1 MECLIQIL
9 EQPARKV
16 KFRMEVHSHRCQQ
29 KELLLGRNSSDD
41 AVLYPTVQIMPSS
54 TGARLRPGTM
64 VRMSLV
70 DIRSAKDNII
80 EHWHRLVDCKKNALV
95 AKWSITKKMDAD
107 GRVTFGN
114 LGIVRT
120 LEKEKVKEVRDR
132 IIERRMEQGIPVR
145 NDKWECTQIE
155 NRAEQQCKETS
166 AYRLKLCFEAFLPN
180 EQGGVVKVAE
190 HVFSEDVV
198 DLTNMNSGE
207 LAIKKMSICHDFVE
221 GGAEVMLFTG
231 GDGNVNK
238 ISYAKSTF
246 HADFFQINP
255 HDESRIWQHRVT
267 ILENQLHGVGQHLGG
282 VHFCV
287 PPYDRQKKGKPTL
300 IDKETDNVFMELVK
314 TNKNNSTIQ
323 AKSDPLAFVY
333 KPSAMARITLKR
345 PRDPAYL
352 ENFLGRPIKI
362 KAEQPF
368 ISNFP
373 LQDPP
378 IYQFDQN
385 IPQTVHPIIPQVPNI
400 GVEGYTDHDNPFS
413 PSMAMGNMVI
423 NSPQSQ
429 QPPSPAY
436 PHLLSPVS
444 NGLPVS
450 PSRSHAPSP
459 TYSPMLEHRSPA
471 PHPVPLPNPET
482 DLDGYLNGT
491 LDLIQ
496 ITDINLLGM
505 GGNLD
510 YERYLEDGLG
520 HSACTVAMDGG
531 VASEDKKEI
540 RRKVKDKKQCR
551 ESKRKEDNILTSMSE
566 LKL

>member
-29 KELLLGRNSSDD
+29 KELLLGRNSSED

-54 TGARLRPGTM
+54 AGARLRPGTM

-95 AKWSITKKMDAD
+95 ANWSITKKMDGD

-166 AYRLKLCFEAFLPN
+166 AYRLKLCFEVFLPN
-180 EQGGVVKVAE
+180 ERGGIVKVADP
-190 HVFSEDVV
+190 VFSEDVV

-267 ILENQLHGVGQHLGG
+267 ILDNQLHGVGQHLGG

-287 PPYDRQKKGKPTL
+287 PPYDRQGKGKPSL
-300 IDKETDNVFMELVK
+300 IDQETDNVFMELVK

-345 PRDPAYL
+345 PRDPSYF
-352 ENFLGRPIKI
+352 ENILGRPIKI

-368 ISNFP
+368 IPSFNP
-373 LQDPP
+373 QDPP
-378 IYQFDQN
+378 IYQFDAEQQN
-385 IPQTVHPIIPQVPNI
+385 IPQTVHPNI
-400 GVEGYTDHDNPFS
+400 GIEAYDDHGNPFS
-413 PSMAMGNMVI
+413 PSMAMGNMAI
-423 NSPQSQ
+423 NSPLSQ
-429 QPPSPAY
+429 HPPSPTY
-436 PHLLSPVS
+436 PQLLSPIS

-450 PSRSHAPSP
+450 PNRSHVPSP

-471 PHPVPLPNPET
+471 PLPNPEN
-482 DLDGYLNGT
+482 DLDGFLDGT

-496 ITDINLLGM
+496 ITDMNLLGV
-505 GGNLD
+505 GGDLN
-510 YERYLEDGLG
+510 YERYLEDGIVR
-520 HSACTVAMDGG
+520 SACTVAMDGG
-531 VASEDKKEI
+531 GGVAREDKREI
-540 RRKVKDKKQCR
+540 RRKIKDKKQCR
-551 ESKRKEDNILTSMSE
+551 ESKRKEDNILTCMSE
-566 LKL
+566 LKISPV